1 MRMEMIRLEH
11 VTKSFGRYKALDDVS
26 IVVEEGEF
34 LTVIGRSGC
43 GKTTMLRMINGLQ
56 KPDSGKVYAA
66 GEDVGEA
73 DLIRLRRKI
82 GYVIQNKG
90 LFPHMTVEK
99 NIIYVPV
106 ISGQK
111 DKRQNRKLAEE
122 LIGLVGLE
130 REMLDRYP
138 EELSGGQQQRV
149 GIARALASR
158 PKLLLMDEPF
168 GALDEIT
175 KRAMQNELLALQKKL
190 GMTVV
195 FITHDIREAMKL
207 GDRVLVMEQG
217 KIAQCD
223 TPENIL
229 KNPSNDYIRNFIGEN
244 RLWHNPEFIRV
255 KDIMRKRPF
264 TISRERTILQAM
276 QIMRQNNIDSLL
288 VTGEKNR
295 FLGMIWMD
303 SLKNVTDYD
312 KSVSNYI
319 SDDYLSVREEDSFR
333 NVLSM
338 LKIRNYG
345 HHFGIIPV
353 LGEEREIRG
362 YLTKSSLLA
371 VLSRQ
376 FIPEQSELEGGVA
389 S

>member
-56 KPDSGKVYAA
+56 KPDSGKVYAS

-223 TPENIL
+223 TPENVK
-229 KNPSNDYIRNFIGEN
+229 KNPADEFVKELIG
-244 RLWHNPEFIRV
+244 
-255 KDIMRKRPF
+255 
-264 TISRERTILQAM
+264 
-276 QIMRQNNIDSLL
+276 
-288 VTGEKNR
+288 
-295 FLGMIWMD
+295 
-303 SLKNVTDYD
+303 
-312 KSVSNYI
+312 
-319 SDDYLSVREEDSFR
+319 
-333 NVLSM
+333 
-338 LKIRNYG
+338 
-345 HHFGIIPV
+345 
-353 LGEEREIRG
+353 
-362 YLTKSSLLA
+362 
-371 VLSRQ
+371 
-376 FIPEQSELEGGVA
+376 
-389 S
+389 

>member
-175 KRAMQNELLALQKKL
+175 KRAMQNELLALRKKL

-223 TPENIL
+223 TPENVK
-229 KNPSNDYIRNFIGEN
+229 KNPADEFVKELIG
-244 RLWHNPEFIRV
+244 
-255 KDIMRKRPF
+255 
-264 TISRERTILQAM
+264 
-276 QIMRQNNIDSLL
+276 
-288 VTGEKNR
+288 
-295 FLGMIWMD
+295 
-303 SLKNVTDYD
+303 
-312 KSVSNYI
+312 
-319 SDDYLSVREEDSFR
+319 
-333 NVLSM
+333 
-338 LKIRNYG
+338 
-345 HHFGIIPV
+345 
-353 LGEEREIRG
+353 
-362 YLTKSSLLA
+362 
-371 VLSRQ
+371 
-376 FIPEQSELEGGVA
+376 
-389 S
+389 

>member
-149 GIARALASR
+149 GIARALAPR

-223 TPENIL
+223 TPENVK
-229 KNPSNDYIRNFIGEN
+229 KNPADEFVKELIG
-244 RLWHNPEFIRV
+244 
-255 KDIMRKRPF
+255 
-264 TISRERTILQAM
+264 
-276 QIMRQNNIDSLL
+276 
-288 VTGEKNR
+288 
-295 FLGMIWMD
+295 
-303 SLKNVTDYD
+303 
-312 KSVSNYI
+312 
-319 SDDYLSVREEDSFR
+319 
-333 NVLSM
+333 
-338 LKIRNYG
+338 
-345 HHFGIIPV
+345 
-353 LGEEREIRG
+353 
-362 YLTKSSLLA
+362 
-371 VLSRQ
+371 
-376 FIPEQSELEGGVA
+376 
-389 S
+389 

>member
-43 GKTTMLRMINGLQ
+43 GKTTMLRVINGLQ

-207 GDRVLVMEQG
+207 GDRILVMEQG

-223 TPENIL
+223 TPENVK
-229 KNPSNDYIRNFIGEN
+229 KNPADEFVKELIG
-244 RLWHNPEFIRV
+244 
-255 KDIMRKRPF
+255 
-264 TISRERTILQAM
+264 
-276 QIMRQNNIDSLL
+276 
-288 VTGEKNR
+288 
-295 FLGMIWMD
+295 
-303 SLKNVTDYD
+303 
-312 KSVSNYI
+312 
-319 SDDYLSVREEDSFR
+319 
-333 NVLSM
+333 
-338 LKIRNYG
+338 
-345 HHFGIIPV
+345 
-353 LGEEREIRG
+353 
-362 YLTKSSLLA
+362 
-371 VLSRQ
+371 
-376 FIPEQSELEGGVA
+376 
-389 S
+389 

>member
-195 FITHDIREAMKL
+195 FITHDIGEAMKL

-223 TPENIL
+223 TPENVK
-229 KNPSNDYIRNFIGEN
+229 KNPADEFVKELIG
-244 RLWHNPEFIRV
+244 
-255 KDIMRKRPF
+255 
-264 TISRERTILQAM
+264 
-276 QIMRQNNIDSLL
+276 
-288 VTGEKNR
+288 
-295 FLGMIWMD
+295 
-303 SLKNVTDYD
+303 
-312 KSVSNYI
+312 
-319 SDDYLSVREEDSFR
+319 
-333 NVLSM
+333 
-338 LKIRNYG
+338 
-345 HHFGIIPV
+345 
-353 LGEEREIRG
+353 
-362 YLTKSSLLA
+362 
-371 VLSRQ
+371 
-376 FIPEQSELEGGVA
+376 
-389 S
+389 

>member
-82 GYVIQNKG
+82 GYVIQNKR

-223 TPENIL
+223 TPENVK
-229 KNPSNDYIRNFIGEN
+229 KNPADEFVKELIG
-244 RLWHNPEFIRV
+244 
-255 KDIMRKRPF
+255 
-264 TISRERTILQAM
+264 
-276 QIMRQNNIDSLL
+276 
-288 VTGEKNR
+288 
-295 FLGMIWMD
+295 
-303 SLKNVTDYD
+303 
-312 KSVSNYI
+312 
-319 SDDYLSVREEDSFR
+319 
-333 NVLSM
+333 
-338 LKIRNYG
+338 
-345 HHFGIIPV
+345 
-353 LGEEREIRG
+353 
-362 YLTKSSLLA
+362 
-371 VLSRQ
+371 
-376 FIPEQSELEGGVA
+376 
-389 S
+389 

>member
-195 FITHDIREAMKL
+195 FITHDIREAIKL

-223 TPENIL
+223 TPENVK
-229 KNPSNDYIRNFIGEN
+229 KNPADEFVKELIG
-244 RLWHNPEFIRV
+244 
-255 KDIMRKRPF
+255 
-264 TISRERTILQAM
+264 
-276 QIMRQNNIDSLL
+276 
-288 VTGEKNR
+288 
-295 FLGMIWMD
+295 
-303 SLKNVTDYD
+303 
-312 KSVSNYI
+312 
-319 SDDYLSVREEDSFR
+319 
-333 NVLSM
+333 
-338 LKIRNYG
+338 
-345 HHFGIIPV
+345 
-353 LGEEREIRG
+353 
-362 YLTKSSLLA
+362 
-371 VLSRQ
+371 
-376 FIPEQSELEGGVA
+376 
-389 S
+389 

>member
-1 MRMEMIRLEH
+1 MW
-11 VTKSFGRYKALDDVS
+11 KDDDAS
-26 IVVEEGEF
+26 DDK
-34 LTVIGRSGC
+34 R
-43 GKTTMLRMINGLQ
+43 LQ

-223 TPENIL
+223 TPENVK
-229 KNPSNDYIRNFIGEN
+229 KNPADEFVKELIG
-244 RLWHNPEFIRV
+244 
-255 KDIMRKRPF
+255 
-264 TISRERTILQAM
+264 
-276 QIMRQNNIDSLL
+276 
-288 VTGEKNR
+288 
-295 FLGMIWMD
+295 
-303 SLKNVTDYD
+303 
-312 KSVSNYI
+312 
-319 SDDYLSVREEDSFR
+319 
-333 NVLSM
+333 
-338 LKIRNYG
+338 
-345 HHFGIIPV
+345 
-353 LGEEREIRG
+353 
-362 YLTKSSLLA
+362 
-371 VLSRQ
+371 
-376 FIPEQSELEGGVA
+376 
-389 S
+389 

>member
-158 PKLLLMDEPF
+158 PKLLLMDETF

-223 TPENIL
+223 TPENVK
-229 KNPSNDYIRNFIGEN
+229 KNPADEFVKELIG
-244 RLWHNPEFIRV
+244 
-255 KDIMRKRPF
+255 
-264 TISRERTILQAM
+264 
-276 QIMRQNNIDSLL
+276 
-288 VTGEKNR
+288 
-295 FLGMIWMD
+295 
-303 SLKNVTDYD
+303 
-312 KSVSNYI
+312 
-319 SDDYLSVREEDSFR
+319 
-333 NVLSM
+333 
-338 LKIRNYG
+338 
-345 HHFGIIPV
+345 
-353 LGEEREIRG
+353 
-362 YLTKSSLLA
+362 
-371 VLSRQ
+371 
-376 FIPEQSELEGGVA
+376 
-389 S
+389 

>member
-111 DKRQNRKLAEE
+111 DKRQNRKL
-122 LIGLVGLE
+122 VGLE

-223 TPENIL
+223 TPENVK
-229 KNPSNDYIRNFIGEN
+229 KNPADEFVKELIG
-244 RLWHNPEFIRV
+244 
-255 KDIMRKRPF
+255 
-264 TISRERTILQAM
+264 
-276 QIMRQNNIDSLL
+276 
-288 VTGEKNR
+288 
-295 FLGMIWMD
+295 
-303 SLKNVTDYD
+303 
-312 KSVSNYI
+312 
-319 SDDYLSVREEDSFR
+319 
-333 NVLSM
+333 
-338 LKIRNYG
+338 
-345 HHFGIIPV
+345 
-353 LGEEREIRG
+353 
-362 YLTKSSLLA
+362 
-371 VLSRQ
+371 
-376 FIPEQSELEGGVA
+376 
-389 S
+389 

>member
-43 GKTTMLRMINGLQ
+43 GKTTMLRVINGLQ

-138 EELSGGQQQRV
+138 EEPSGGQQQRV

-223 TPENIL
+223 TPENVK
-229 KNPSNDYIRNFIGEN
+229 KNPADEFVKELIG
-244 RLWHNPEFIRV
+244 
-255 KDIMRKRPF
+255 
-264 TISRERTILQAM
+264 
-276 QIMRQNNIDSLL
+276 
-288 VTGEKNR
+288 
-295 FLGMIWMD
+295 
-303 SLKNVTDYD
+303 
-312 KSVSNYI
+312 
-319 SDDYLSVREEDSFR
+319 
-333 NVLSM
+333 
-338 LKIRNYG
+338 
-345 HHFGIIPV
+345 
-353 LGEEREIRG
+353 
-362 YLTKSSLLA
+362 
-371 VLSRQ
+371 
-376 FIPEQSELEGGVA
+376 
-389 S
+389 

>member
-99 NIIYVPV
+99 NIIYVSV

-223 TPENIL
+223 TPENVK
-229 KNPSNDYIRNFIGEN
+229 KNPADEFVKELIG
-244 RLWHNPEFIRV
+244 
-255 KDIMRKRPF
+255 
-264 TISRERTILQAM
+264 
-276 QIMRQNNIDSLL
+276 
-288 VTGEKNR
+288 
-295 FLGMIWMD
+295 
-303 SLKNVTDYD
+303 
-312 KSVSNYI
+312 
-319 SDDYLSVREEDSFR
+319 
-333 NVLSM
+333 
-338 LKIRNYG
+338 
-345 HHFGIIPV
+345 
-353 LGEEREIRG
+353 
-362 YLTKSSLLA
+362 
-371 VLSRQ
+371 
-376 FIPEQSELEGGVA
+376 
-389 S
+389 

>member
-195 FITHDIREAMKL
+195 FITHDIRDAMKL

-223 TPENIL
+223 TPENVK
-229 KNPSNDYIRNFIGEN
+229 KNPADEFVKELIG
-244 RLWHNPEFIRV
+244 
-255 KDIMRKRPF
+255 
-264 TISRERTILQAM
+264 
-276 QIMRQNNIDSLL
+276 
-288 VTGEKNR
+288 
-295 FLGMIWMD
+295 
-303 SLKNVTDYD
+303 
-312 KSVSNYI
+312 
-319 SDDYLSVREEDSFR
+319 
-333 NVLSM
+333 
-338 LKIRNYG
+338 
-345 HHFGIIPV
+345 
-353 LGEEREIRG
+353 
-362 YLTKSSLLA
+362 
-371 VLSRQ
+371 
-376 FIPEQSELEGGVA
+376 
-389 S
+389 

>member
-43 GKTTMLRMINGLQ
+43 GKTTMLRVINGLQ

-106 ISGQK
+106 ISGQT

-195 FITHDIREAMKL
+195 FFTHDIREAMKL

-223 TPENIL
+223 TPENVK
-229 KNPSNDYIRNFIGEN
+229 KNPADEFVKELIG
-244 RLWHNPEFIRV
+244 
-255 KDIMRKRPF
+255 
-264 TISRERTILQAM
+264 
-276 QIMRQNNIDSLL
+276 
-288 VTGEKNR
+288 
-295 FLGMIWMD
+295 
-303 SLKNVTDYD
+303 
-312 KSVSNYI
+312 
-319 SDDYLSVREEDSFR
+319 
-333 NVLSM
+333 
-338 LKIRNYG
+338 
-345 HHFGIIPV
+345 
-353 LGEEREIRG
+353 
-362 YLTKSSLLA
+362 
-371 VLSRQ
+371 
-376 FIPEQSELEGGVA
+376 
-389 S
+389 

>member
-43 GKTTMLRMINGLQ
+43 GKTTMLRMLTGVQ
-56 KPDSGKVYAA
+56 MPDAGQVDAA
-66 GEDVGEA
+66 GEDVGVA

-223 TPENIL
+223 TPENVK
-229 KNPSNDYIRNFIGEN
+229 KNPADEFVKELIG
-244 RLWHNPEFIRV
+244 
-255 KDIMRKRPF
+255 
-264 TISRERTILQAM
+264 
-276 QIMRQNNIDSLL
+276 
-288 VTGEKNR
+288 
-295 FLGMIWMD
+295 
-303 SLKNVTDYD
+303 
-312 KSVSNYI
+312 
-319 SDDYLSVREEDSFR
+319 
-333 NVLSM
+333 
-338 LKIRNYG
+338 
-345 HHFGIIPV
+345 
-353 LGEEREIRG
+353 
-362 YLTKSSLLA
+362 
-371 VLSRQ
+371 
-376 FIPEQSELEGGVA
+376 
-389 S
+389 